1 MKADSN
7 PDELP
12 HSELFLP
19 ALASV
24 SFAVGPIS
32 VLAALLLIDIGNS
45 FGISE
50 VGVTGQV
57 NTLYAIAAVVFALLT
72 GALSIRFKHKSLL
85 LAGVLLMIV
94 SAVGCFIAPDFIT
107 LLAFYSLSGA
117 GYAIVNPMTFTLV
130 GEHFPLQKRASAI
143 GWIVAGGALVYV
155 IGAPTIAAMSG
166 YGGWRFPLLGFVLPI
181 LLVSLLLAFVGI
193 PLLVSKNQ
201 ASSDVNF
208 KAVPKKILMNKSA
221 VACLVGDTLRSAAF
235 VAVVLYAVSFFRE
248 QFSVPVDSASL
259 ILLSGALAYVLGS
272 LCTGRLVNR
281 LGRKTS
287 TVLTALLSGTFTI
300 AYVLVPNLWV
310 SVILLLVAS
319 WFFGMVASSA
329 NSLTLEQIPE
339 IKGTLMSV
347 DTAVLN
353 IGSAFGSIIGGLVLL
368 YSNYGGLGSVLGAT
382 GIIAAIIYY
391 LLTKDPTK
399 PE

>member
-12 HSELFLP
+12 RSELFLP

>member
-1 MKADSN
+1 
-7 PDELP
+7 
-12 HSELFLP
+12 
-19 ALASV
+19 
-24 SFAVGPIS
+24 
-32 VLAALLLIDIGNS
+32 
-45 FGISE
+45 
-50 VGVTGQV
+50 
-57 NTLYAIAAVVFALLT
+57 
-72 GALSIRFKHKSLL
+72 
-85 LAGVLLMIV
+85 
-94 SAVGCFIAPDFIT
+94 
-107 LLAFYSLSGA
+107 
-117 GYAIVNPMTFTLV
+117 
-130 GEHFPLQKRASAI
+130 
-143 GWIVAGGALVYV
+143 
-155 IGAPTIAAMSG
+155 
-166 YGGWRFPLLGFVLPI
+166 
-181 LLVSLLLAFVGI
+181 
-193 PLLVSKNQ
+193 
-201 ASSDVNF
+201 
-208 KAVPKKILMNKSA
+208 
-221 VACLVGDTLRSAAF
+221 
-235 VAVVLYAVSFFRE
+235 
-248 QFSVPVDSASL
+248 
-259 ILLSGALAYVLGS
+259 
-272 LCTGRLVNR
+272 VNR